1 MMLSEQLRF
10 VLWTNTIGHFTLTHT
25 TPNTI
30 TFYIQSR
37 SIIQRQ
43 RNYRCRSTTTC
54 SWSSQP
60 QYKTKKTKC
69 CNHLGNCYKGTMNYK
84 HWTLFLFHVFLN
96 ILSFIYFKWYPPECK
111 ELIFGLYGS
120 TKWEHVAQCDVI
132 FPGFVVEIMWDKCK
146 FWKPVSTTKCDQ
158 PDLRSWKSF
167 RFMPRWYENII
178 GTAVS
183 SSLFVCSCGSINE
196 FIVLVQSKHHLCS
209 ANILFDN

>member
-1 MMLSEQLRF
+1 LCCEQIRLAILHWPIQHLIPLPSTSKADQSSKGKETTGVDQQPPVVEVANHNTRPRRRNAAIIWGI
-10 VLWTNTIGHFTLTHT
+10 VTKGQWTINIELYSYFM
-25 TPNTI
+25 
-30 TFYIQSR
+30 FF
-37 SIIQRQ
+37 
-43 RNYRCRSTTTC
+43 
-54 SWSSQP
+54 
-60 QYKTKKTKC
+60 K
-69 CNHLGNCYKGTMNYK
+69 
-84 HWTLFLFHVFLN
+84 N

-178 GTAVS
+178 GTVVS